1 MQVIYALIFLGAM
14 GGLYALLYTLNHRT
28 PVPEGCENLKAEC
41 DGCHLTSCEN
51 NPVHDMSKGEEKD
64 D

>member
-1 MQVIYALIFLGAM
+1 M

-41 DGCHLTSCEN
+41 DGCQLTSCEN